1 MTSLVSRAILRKRG
15 ARFTSNTIRVGNAVA
30 RRPSRQDR
38 EDILGAP
45 GAETPSRDLRPLFQ
59 LKPYVL
65 RHPSILVFTLAALFL
80 SSAATLTLPTAIK
93 DMIDNGF
100 NGQSTSAINGY
111 FLVLLAVGATLAIA
125 SSARFYFVSWL
136 GERVVADVRAD
147 VFRHI
152 ASLSPSF
159 FEKTHSSEVMSR
171 LTADTTLIRGA
182 VITAVS
188 QSLRNG
194 VMLTGAIIM
203 MFLTSLKL
211 SLLVAV
217 AIPFIMLPLIASG
230 RFVRQLSRRAQDELA
245 DASVY
250 ASENLAA
257 ARTMQAYTTEEH
269 VSGRYQT
276 AVGRAFE
283 AAILR
288 TRARAFLTATAI
300 FLVFASVIG
309 ILWLGAQDVLAGT
322 MTGGRLAQFVLY
334 AAFAAGAVGELAE
347 VWGELQ
353 QAAGAAERLTELLQ
367 VKSDIVS
374 PPAPIPFKPK
384 LRGEIAFENVTF
396 SYPSRPGEPVVRGLN
411 LAIKPGERVAVVGP
425 SGAGKTTLFGLLLRF
440 YDPQEGR
447 IVIDGVPLQ
456 QASLSDL
463 RQRIA
468 VVSQDNVIFSGTA
481 AENIRYGAPDA
492 TDEQVR
498 RAAETA
504 LADEFLE
511 KLPLGYATRLGE
523 RGVMLS
529 GGQRQRVA
537 IARAILRDAPI
548 LLLDEA
554 TSALDAE
561 SEAQVQ
567 AALERVMRGRTTLI
581 IAHRLATVLRANRIL
596 VMEDGHIIEEGTHER
611 LVTRGGAYARL
622 AELQFTTAAAE

>member
-1 MTSLVSRAILRKRG
+1 V
-15 ARFTSNTIRVGNAVA
+15 
-30 RRPSRQDR
+30 
-38 EDILGAP
+38 
-45 GAETPSRDLRPLFQ
+45 RPLFK

-65 RHPSILVFTLAALFL
+65 RHRLILGLTLLALLL
-80 SSAATLTLPTAIK
+80 SSAATLTLPTAIR

-100 NGQSTSAINGY
+100 HGQSPSAINGY
-111 FLVLLAVGATLAIA
+111 FIVLIGIGAALATA
-125 SSARFYFVSWL
+125 SAARFYFVSWL

-152 ASLSPSF
+152 AGLSPSF

-257 ARTMQAYTTEEH
+257 ARTMQAYTTETE
-269 VSGRYQT
+269 VSARYET
-276 AVGRAFE
+276 AVGRAFD
-283 AAILR
+283 AAIAR

-300 FLVFASVIG
+300 FLVFASVTG
-309 ILWLGAQDVLAGT
+309 ILWLGAQDVLART

-334 AAFAAGAVGELAE
+334 AVFAAAAVGEMAE

-353 QAAGAAERLTELLQ
+353 QAAGAAERLTELLT
-367 VKSDIVS
+367 VKSDIFS
-374 PPAPIPFKPK
+374 PARTKPFSAKA
-384 LRGEIAFENVTF
+384 RGEISFENVTF
-396 SYPSRPGEPVVRGLN
+396 AYPSRPGEPVMRGLN
-411 LAIKPGERVAVVGP
+411 LAIKPGERVAVVGH
-425 SGAGKTTLFGLLLRF
+425 SGAGKTTLFSLLLRF
-440 YDPQEGR
+440 YDPQDGR
-447 IVIDGVPLQ
+447 IVIDGVPLN
-456 QASLSDL
+456 QASLREL

-481 AENIRYGAPDA
+481 AENIRYGAPSA
-492 TDEQVR
+492 TDEEVR
-498 RAAETA
+498 RAAHAA
-504 LADEFLE
+504 LADDFIE

-581 IAHRLATVLRANRIL
+581 IAHRLATVLRASRIL

-611 LVTRGGAYARL
+611 LVKRGGAYARL
-622 AELQFTTAAAE
+622 AALQFTTAAE

>member
-1 MTSLVSRAILRKRG
+1 M
-15 ARFTSNTIRVGNAVA
+15 
-30 RRPSRQDR
+30 
-38 EDILGAP
+38 
-45 GAETPSRDLRPLFQ
+45 RPLFK

-65 RHPSILVFTLAALFL
+65 RHRLILGLTLLALLL
-80 SSAATLTLPTAIK
+80 SSAATLTLPTAIR

-100 NGQSTSAINGY
+100 HGQSPSAINGY
-111 FLVLLAVGATLAIA
+111 FIVLIGIGAALATA
-125 SSARFYFVSWL
+125 SAARFYFVSWL

-152 ASLSPSF
+152 AGLSPSF

-257 ARTMQAYTTEEH
+257 ARTMQAYTTETE
-269 VSGRYQT
+269 VSARYET
-276 AVGRAFE
+276 AVGRAFD
-283 AAILR
+283 AAIAR

-300 FLVFASVIG
+300 FLVFASVTG
-309 ILWLGAQDVLAGT
+309 ILWLGAQDVLART

-334 AAFAAGAVGELAE
+334 AVFAAAAVGEMAE

-353 QAAGAAERLTELLQ
+353 QAAGAAERLTELLT
-367 VKSDIVS
+367 VKSDIFS
-374 PPAPIPFKPK
+374 PARTKPFSAKA
-384 LRGEIAFENVTF
+384 RGEISFENVTF
-396 SYPSRPGEPVVRGLN
+396 AYPSRPGEPVMRGLN
-411 LAIKPGERVAVVGP
+411 LAIKPGERVAVVGH
-425 SGAGKTTLFGLLLRF
+425 SGAGKTTLFSLLLRF
-440 YDPQEGR
+440 YDPQDGR
-447 IVIDGVPLQ
+447 IVIDGVPLN
-456 QASLSDL
+456 QASLREL

-481 AENIRYGAPDA
+481 AENIRYGAPSA
-492 TDEQVR
+492 TDEEVR
-498 RAAETA
+498 RAAHAA
-504 LADEFLE
+504 LADDFIE

-581 IAHRLATVLRANRIL
+581 IAHRLATVLRASRIL

-611 LVTRGGAYARL
+611 LVKRGGAYARL
-622 AELQFTTAAAE
+622 AALQFTTAAE